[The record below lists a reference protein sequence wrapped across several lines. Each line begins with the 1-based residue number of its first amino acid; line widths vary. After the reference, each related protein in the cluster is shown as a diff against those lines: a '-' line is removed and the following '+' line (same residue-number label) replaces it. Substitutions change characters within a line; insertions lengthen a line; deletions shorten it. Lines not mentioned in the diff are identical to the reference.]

1 MKIKYFDRICDKALE
16 LTDIYVRFEKR
27 RKGEVVEVKVAVI
40 NIMSRYYAFSSVYL
54 GKLFGNHHATILYHL
69 KDHESRYMYVP
80 SYAELFEELKK
91 YTMSIGEDSVNLN
104 TAIELMKSSLTIPH
118 DEANIL

>member
-16 LTDIYVRFEKR
+16 LTDIDVRFEKR

-54 GKLFGNHHATILYHL
+54 GRLFGNHYATILYHL
-69 KDHESRYMYVP
+69 KDHDSRYMYVP
-80 SYAELFEELKK
+80 TYAELFEELKK
-91 YTMSIGEDSVNLN
+91 YAMSIGEDSVNLN
-104 TAIELMKSSLTIPH
+104 TAIELMKSSLTIPQ
-118 DEANIL
+118 DEVNIL